1 MKNTRQSR
9 VAKLF
14 NRIINIPSW
23 IDWDRTKSLSLYL
36 LDVFQKLIV
45 LKKAGASTSF
55 EAVTKQLN
63 LSDEDLLQR
72 QKGLLRMSLLML
84 LIAFLI
90 FFYDMYLFI
99 VGGYLG
105 GLLGLVLML
114 IALTL
119 AFRYHFWYFQIKH
132 RKLNCSLKEWYKQG
146 LKGGQ

>member
-1 MKNTRQSR
+1 
-9 VAKLF
+9 
-14 NRIINIPSW
+14 
-23 IDWDRTKSLSLYL
+23 
-36 LDVFQKLIV
+36 
-45 LKKAGASTSF
+45 
-55 EAVTKQLN
+55 
-63 LSDEDLLQR
+63 
-72 QKGLLRMSLLML
+72 ML